1 MGEGVQ
7 EPVEITCVACT
18 PHDKAKCHCV
28 SIATTQNFPTT
39 YCQVP
44 AGREPPQP
52 ARAARAKAG
61 DEAPRLR
68 RAWAQRLSIEL
79 FREQGLTP
87 ALGLALARY
96 SSSHNP
102 LPPTATHPHAKQA
115 TPATHDQLY
124 SPIVASPRRT
134 PLNPASHNK
143 LYSPIVAAPCSKHN
157 KSTLQFNCGRS
168 PTRSTPTMQPISNFT
183 VQLWPY
189 STRNTPTCSP
199 ESTLRFNCGR
209 SPHEARQPCSP
220 KSTLQ
225 FNCGCPPHET
235 HHRAAHNQ
243 LYNSIVA
250 VPHTKR
256 TYLAAHNQL
265 YS

>member
-96 SSSHNP
+96 SSSHTPPQLRPIPTRSKP
-102 LPPTATHPHAKQA
+102 LPQHMINFTV
-115 TPATHDQLY
+115 QLW
-124 SPIVASPRRT
+124 PPLAEP

-157 KSTLQFNCGRS
+157 KSTLQFNCGCS
-168 PTRSTPTMQPISNFT
+168 PSRSTPTMQPINNFT
-183 VQLWPY
+183 VQLCLSP
-189 STRNTPTCSP
+189 TRNAPPSSP
-199 ESTLRFNCGR
+199 
-209 SPHEARQPCSP
+209 
-220 KSTLQ
+220 
-225 FNCGCPPHET
+225 
-235 HHRAAHNQ
+235 
-243 LYNSIVA
+243 
-250 VPHTKR
+250 
-256 TYLAAHNQL
+256 
-265 YS
+265 